1 MTQALPSPLAT
12 LLAQTPFRG
21 LSDRAQQRL
30 QQQMQLRR
38 FEEGRILSSDSV
50 IGSEVLVILEGSARL
65 LGDREGTPFT
75 LERLGPGDLVG
86 LVSLLRAEA
95 CEQVSAATPVLAASL
110 PDELVLEWLRSEAG
124 FRSWC
129 QSRLWTAELHDLLR
143 RHDAAD
149 PNAPVFDPIRWR
161 ERLEQWRRSA
171 RCLAPGADLPQQL
184 RDSERLLLASAN
196 GVNRDLGST
205 LAVGEPLPEARPPL
219 PLRLLAIEDS
229 TLNPAPL
236 AAPAAGAITPES
248 AGSALA
254 APTALGG
261 GAPAL
266 GGGAPA
272 MEAASQ
278 PLPTSL
284 DLGRGEK
291 GRGLQLVRANGV
303 LEETLACFQMLSKLL
318 DLPYRRDSIEKI
330 LRDKLRRGQAPDL
343 QLSGQIAA
351 MLGLLVT
358 GAKVP
363 ARSAT
368 RLITP
373 CLVPWKGSFAVATAS
388 NASGLRLASPADG
401 WVQLS
406 PAQIAET
413 WPEGLE
419 LLLLERSTATPEQ
432 KFGPDWF
439 WPALKRYRGMLL
451 QVLLASFVVQLF
463 SLANPLLIQVIID
476 KVISQRSL
484 DTLQILG
491 MALVVVTLMEGV
503 IGSLRTF
510 LFTDTTNR
518 IDLRLGAEVIDH
530 LLRLPLGY
538 FDRRPVGELGTRIAE
553 LEKIRNFLT
562 GQALMTVLDAA
573 FSVIYIVVMAIYS
586 WLLTLIALAVLPIQI
601 ALTMLGA
608 PLFRRQYRQSA
619 EENARTQSHLVEVL
633 TGIQTVKA
641 QNVEM
646 VSRWKWQDFYSRYI
660 SRTFEKTITGTFL
673 NESSQVLQK
682 LSQLL
687 VLWVGASLVLKGEL
701 TLGQLIAFRII
712 SGYVT
717 QPLLRLSSIWQN
729 IQELRVSFE
738 RLADVVDTPEESS
751 AADKAN
757 IPLPP
762 VKGDVTFENL
772 SFSFAPGS
780 PEVLSNINLHI
791 PTGTFVGIVG
801 QSGSGKSTLMKLLPR
816 LYSPDRGR
824 ILVDGYD
831 IDKVELYSL
840 RRQIGIVPQDPLLF
854 SGTVSENI
862 ALTNPEAPSD
872 AIVEA
877 ARIASAHDFIMS
889 LPSGYSTPVGERGAS
904 LSGGQRQRIAIARTL
919 LANPRLLVMDE
930 ATSALDYDTERQV
943 CDNLRESLHECTVF
957 FITHRLTTIR
967 RADLIVMMHQGAIV
981 ETGTHEELMALK
993 GRYYALYRQ
1002 QEAS

>member
-1 MTQALPSPLAT
+1 MTSTVPGRTDWLTLPPFDGLSTAGRER
-12 LLAQTPFRG
+12 LLAEARPCRFRVG
-21 LSDRAQQRL
+21 ED
-30 QQQMQLRR
+30 
-38 FEEGRILSSDSV
+38 LSSA
-50 IGSEVLVILEGSARL
+50 GSIADRVLVLLEGDARL
-65 LGDREGTPFT
+65 LAERDGRPFT
-75 LERLGPGDLVG
+75 IERLGPGAVVG
-86 LVSLLRAEA
+86 LVSLLRAEGI
-95 CEQVSAATPVLAASL
+95 EPVSAASDLLATAI
-110 PDELVLEWLRSEAG
+110 PDSVMLELLLAEDGLRQ
-124 FRSWC
+124 WC
-129 QSRLWTAELHDLLR
+129 GRHLWTAELHQLLLQR
-143 RHDAAD
+143 EGAA
-149 PNAPVFDPIRWR
+149 AGRFDPALWR
-161 ERLEQWRRSA
+161 DKLERLRQRTRA
-171 RCLAPGADLPQQL
+171 VPPTADGALAL
-184 RDSERLLLASAN
+184 RDGEELVLASAN
-196 GVNRDLGST
+196 VPDLAIGSV
-205 LAVGEPLPEARPPL
+205 LSAGEPLPQARPPL
-219 PLRLLAIEDS
+219 PLRLLAL
-229 TLNPAPL
+229 TPAPE
-236 AAPAAGAITPES
+236 AAPEPAPPPEPIGAGPGDPREPIAAE
-248 AGSALA
+248 AGGLA
-254 APTALGG
+254 
-261 GAPAL
+261 
-266 GGGAPA
+266 
-272 MEAASQ
+272 Q
-278 PLPTSL
+278 PSSL
-284 DLGRGEK
+284 DLGQERAD
-291 GRGLQLVRANGV
+291 RHLTLVRGSGP
-303 LEETLACFQMLSKLL
+303 LEETLACFQMLGKLL
-318 DLPYRRDSIEKI
+318 ELPYRRDAVDKI
-330 LRDKLRRGQAPDL
+330 LRDKMRRGQPPDL
-343 QLSGQIAA
+343 QLCGQIAA

-363 ARSAT
+363 AASAT

-373 CLVPWKGSFAVATAS
+373 CLVPWKEGFAIATAS
-388 NASGLRLASPADG
+388 NAAGLRLASPAEG

-406 PAQIAET
+406 PAQIAEQY
-413 WPEGLE
+413 PEGLE
-419 LLLLERSTATPEQ
+419 LLLLERSIDTPEQ
-432 KFGPDWF
+432 TFGPGWF

-538 FDRRPVGELGTRIAE
+538 FDKRPVGELGTRIAE

-562 GQALMTVLDAA
+562 GQALITLLDAA
-573 FSVIYIVVMAIYS
+573 FSVIYIIVMAIYS
-586 WLLTLIALAVLPIQI
+586 WLLTLIALAVLPIQVG
-601 ALTMLGA
+601 LTLLGA
-608 PLFRRQYRQSA
+608 PLFRRQYRQAA

-646 VSRWKWQDFYSRYI
+646 VSRWKWQELYAKYI

-673 NESSQVLQK
+673 NETSSVLQK

-687 VLWVGASLVLKGEL
+687 VLWVGATLVLKGEL

-751 AADKAN
+751 EADRSH

-762 VKGDVTFENL
+762 VKGDVVFENL
-772 SFSFAPGS
+772 SFSFNPGGQ
-780 PEVLSNINLHI
+780 EVLSNVSLHV
-791 PTGTFVGIVG
+791 PPGTFTGIVG

-816 LYSPDRGR
+816 LYSPTKGR

-854 SGTVSENI
+854 SGTISENI

-872 AIVEA
+872 AIVQA
-877 ARIASAHDFIMS
+877 ARIAGAHEFIMGLS
-889 LPSGYSTPVGERGAS
+889 AGYSTPLGERGAS

-919 LANPRLLVMDE
+919 LSQPQLLVMDE

-943 CDNLRESLHECTVF
+943 CDNLREAMSHSTVF
-957 FITHRLTTIR
+957 FITHRLSTIR

-993 GRYYALYRQ
+993 GRYFALYRQ
-1002 QEAS
+1002 QEAG